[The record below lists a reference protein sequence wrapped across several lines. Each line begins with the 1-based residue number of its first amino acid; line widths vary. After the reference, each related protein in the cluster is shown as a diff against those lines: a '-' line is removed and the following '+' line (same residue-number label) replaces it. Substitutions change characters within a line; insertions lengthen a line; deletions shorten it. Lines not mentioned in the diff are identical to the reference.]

1 VPFNPQLRDPGN
13 ELPLAVALSWIEG
26 VEPLH
31 SVVSGEASTDTELS
45 IETVTV
51 PDPAQVGLLRSV
63 TFTMYVVLAL
73 SVVMGLAMFGS
84 SSPVVGVQL

>member
-1 VPFNPQLRDPGN
+1 MDEDNVPVPIAVVCDGWEQDVPFSPQLKDPGN
-13 ELPLAVALSWIEG
+13 GLPLAVALSWIEG

-63 TFTMYVVLAL
+63 TFTM
-73 SVVMGLAMFGS
+73 
-84 SSPVVGVQL
+84 